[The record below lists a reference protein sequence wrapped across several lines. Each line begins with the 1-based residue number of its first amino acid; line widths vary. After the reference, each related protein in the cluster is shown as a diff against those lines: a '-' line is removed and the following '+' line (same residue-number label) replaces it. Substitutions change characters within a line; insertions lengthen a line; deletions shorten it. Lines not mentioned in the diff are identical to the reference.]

1 MAEKLKGIVATA
13 AELATGINNTKMEE
27 LKMINQVYLG
37 LDLPEKVDLENS
49 KYKSVFVLPNRIYGQ
64 ITIFKSKRITPM
76 PFMVGYNHSTIF
88 FKTYEEAREYVSKKF
103 ENGKY

>member
-1 MAEKLKGIVATA
+1 
-13 AELATGINNTKMEE
+13 MEE
-27 LKMINQVYLG
+27 LIMINQVYLG

-49 KYKSVFVLPNRIYGQ
+49 KYRSVFVLPNKIYGQ

-88 FKTYEEAREYVSKKF
+88 FKTYEEAREYVRKRF